1 VSDTAD
7 FFLDAETQLAREQ
20 YAVIYTP
27 RKQQRKRFPANCVQ
41 PCESEAAA
49 HAQSD
54 AAKHL
59 YAARVVG
66 PSKSSEGLMMY
77 YLVRWLA

>member
-1 VSDTAD
+1 VTNGFRFSHDP
-7 FFLDAETQLAREQ
+7 DAQLPQEQ
-20 YAVIYTP
+20 FAVIYTP
-27 RKQQRKRFPANCVQ
+27 RQQRNRFPANCVQ

-49 HAQSD
+49 HAQAD
-54 AAKHL
+54 PGKHL
-59 YAARVVG
+59 HAARVIG